1 MRNKR
6 ERFTVGIPRWQVVL
20 SAGCLIVML
29 SVFTIGAKEAE
40 LKTMRVEEEW
50 IELVADTNVYTPVI
64 TNEPELVIEEYY
76 KDPNNYIYPYNT
88 VSVDWGVD
96 LYEQGFSYY
105 EIPERYAKEGG
116 CFPEVV
122 QVYLWCQC
130 EQRDLDYYIA
140 VALIE
145 RESSY
150 FYNASGDNGASK
162 GYTQVQEKWHRERME
177 AESAVDLYNPYDNI
191 RVGLNLLQ
199 ELKSRSNE
207 DWHYVLMSYNMGE
220 SRCKELNT
228 EGIYSSEYSTG
239 ILQRA
244 QEIKQELIEQDKA
257 GDTGL

>member
-6 ERFTVGIPRWQVVL
+6 ERFTVGIPSWQSII

-29 SVFTIGAKEAE
+29 SVFTIGAKEVE
-40 LKTMRVEEEW
+40 VKTMRVEEDTTEEHTATY
-50 IELVADTNVYTPVI
+50 IPTPTQIVINDPDHVTTLEAD
-64 TNEPELVIEEYY
+64 Y

-88 VSVDWGVD
+88 MSVDWRME

-105 EIPERYAKEGG
+105 EIPEKYAKEGG

-130 EQRDLDYYIA
+130 KQRDIDYYIA

-162 GYTQVQEKWHRERME
+162 GYMQVQERLHKERME
-177 AESAVDLYNPYDNI
+177 AESVVDLYNPYDNI

-228 EGIYSSEYSTG
+228 EGIYSSEYSAG

-244 QEIKQELIEQDKA
+244 QEIKQELIEQD
-257 GDTGL
+257 